1 MFRPSVWKVVKT
13 KKVLFSKINMS
24 LLPFFYFFLWRKKW
38 ILGPFCDF
46 GPNAKMVFFP
56 FLLWIFFNEYIF
68 LVQTH
73 VRWDYRGRTG
83 GNLNEFILLIGP
95 IVVCRGLNRP
105 CGAWPLLVTHYWIF
119 CRQGS
124 WSPEP
129 GVEIFFAAAQWV
141 GWTSGGARFPPPLD
155 PWAWV
160 QLSFG
165 VASLVLR
172 IVS

>member
-124 WSPEP
+124 WSPLVSKGRLSQELRSSLLQLN
-129 GVEIFFAAAQWV
+129 ELV
-141 GWTSGGARFPPPLD
+141 GPLE
-155 PWAWV
+155 
-160 QLSFG
+160 
-165 VASLVLR
+165 VLDFHLHLIR
-172 IVS
+172 ELGCN

>member
-24 LLPFFYFFLWRKKW
+24 LLPFFYFFLWKKM
-38 ILGPFCDF
+38 DF
-46 GPNAKMVFFP
+46 GPILRFWPQRKNGCFSVST
-56 FLLWIFFNEYIF
+56 LRIFFNEYIF

-83 GNLNEFILLIGP
+83 GNLNEFMLLIGP

-155 PWAWV
+155 TWAWM
-160 QLSFG
+160 Q
-165 VASLVLR
+165 
-172 IVS
+172 